1 MSEITGLI
9 LVIGQ
14 TQEVGTNGFQK
25 RLLVVETQEQYKQKI
40 PMDFVQDKVSLLD
53 NFVVGDTVRVGINLR
68 GNEYNGK
75 YYLNA
80 QGWRIEKASGESSNS
95 APSAPP
101 FEAAPPT
108 QEEEDDLPF

>member
-14 TQEVGTNGFQK
+14 TQEVGTNGFKK

-53 NFVVGDTVRVGINLR
+53 NFVVGDTVKVGINLR

-80 QGWRIEKASGESSNS
+80 QGWRIEKALGESP
-95 APSAPP
+95 AP

-108 QEEEDDLPF
+108 QEVEDDLPF

>member
-1 MSEITGLI
+1 MEVNGLI

-53 NFVVGDTVRVGINLR
+53 NFSVGQEVKVGINLR

-80 QGWRIEKASGESSNS
+80 QGWRIEKVGETQ
-95 APSAPP
+95 
-101 FEAAPPT
+101 AAPFDPAGELV
-108 QEEEDDLPF
+108 QGVDDDLPF

>member
-1 MSEITGLI
+1 MEVNGLI

-53 NFVVGDTVRVGINLR
+53 NFSVGESVKVGINLR

-80 QGWRIEKASGESSNS
+80 QGWRIEKVGETQ
-95 APSAPP
+95 AAP
-101 FEAAPPT
+101 FEPAGELV
-108 QEEEDDLPF
+108 QGVDDDPLPF